1 MTGQVEKAGGLL
13 LEVLN
18 PTLIRRAQEGESAV
32 VGALYERYQRGIFRY
47 LYYRVGDQQTAED
60 LTSEVFLRMVEKL
73 SNFDD
78 RQLSFQAWLFQ
89 IARNLSIDH
98 YRKMSIH
105 QNVQLKDDFPEGGN
119 EPLEM
124 VAQELTSEKLQ
135 YALVKLPENQRDVI
149 VMRFIVGMPISEV
162 AETLH
167 KTEDSIKGLQRR
179 ALLALRDTLVEW
191 EVNYVQTR

>member
-1 MTGQVEKAGGLL
+1 M

-18 PTLIRRAQEGESAV
+18 PNLIRRAQEGETVV
-32 VGALYERYQRGIFRY
+32 VGALYERYQRGIYRY

-73 SNFDD
+73 SNYND
-78 RQLSFQAWLFQ
+78 QNLSFQAWLFQ

-98 YRKMSIH
+98 YRKMGVQ
-105 QNVQLKDDFPEGGN
+105 QNVQLVDDFPEQGN
-119 EPLEM
+119 EPLELI
-124 VAQELTSEKLQ
+124 AQELTIEKLRR
-135 YALVKLPENQRDVI
+135 AMVKLPENQRDVI
-149 VMRFIVGMPISEV
+149 VMRFIVGIPIGEV

-179 ALLALRDTLVEW
+179 ALLALRDILVEW
-191 EVNYVQTR
+191 EVTYV